1 MNHLPAK
8 CIYKWIILPFRI
20 SDDDIVL
27 CSKESVG
34 NLPLCRERFSRAG
47 RSQNQTV
54 RVLQLFP
61 IHHDHVVGEC
71 IQPVIQRLPRHEK
84 LLRGERYKNGS

>member
-1 MNHLPAK
+1 MDHLPAK
-8 CIYKWIILPFRI
+8 CIYKGIILPFRI
-20 SDDDIVL
+20 SDDDVVL
-27 CSKESVG
+27 GGKKGIG

-54 RVLQLFP
+54 RIFQLFP
-61 IHHDHVVGEC
+61 IYHDHVVGEC

-84 LLRGERYKNGS
+84 LLRSERYKNSS